1 MEALYIQQDILALIC
16 SYTDDTTIFN
26 LACSCQ
32 RLHQDLN
39 DAKDKILDAL
49 YRKEAYAFD
58 ALNTLN
64 AVNAVNALNAS
75 TVVDDALMNNTRI
88 VQSILSENIGY
99 VEHHHTISPPSCNCA
114 NEVHTSLFEVPPK
127 GDVVTSIKLKGDV
140 VSLVLGF
147 EGATQLHNHTEI
159 SNALMKILPMD
170 HDGYVEMLS
179 IFCQL
184 SAGFFLTPFT
194 FQQMLVRVSFRGNFH
209 CKVTYLN
216 LDKHHQ
222 QRLPRCDVCMNIIRT
237 SRIFVEDWTYW
248 RTPSKKTVFFPATQ
262 GTKGIAI
269 TITSLDKSIENGKHT
284 IEYIDVLHTDM
295 HEKQCVHRL
304 SGSKLFATN
313 IIHKKWYNLPFHLKD
328 CWYVPM
334 ENYRY
339 HPKYGT
345 IFTIKFRSIP
355 GKIRI
360 EGIYFTNDF
369 VVSKLANN
377 IQI

>member
-1 MEALYIQQDILALIC
+1 MDVIYIPQDILALIC
-16 SYTDDTTIFN
+16 SFTDETTIFN

-32 RLHQDLN
+32 RLHQNLN
-39 DAKDKILDAL
+39 DAKDKILNAL

-58 ALNTLN
+58 ALN
-64 AVNAVNALNAS
+64 S
-75 TVVDDALMNNTRI
+75 IIVDDALINKADTSMRI

-99 VEHHHTISPPSCNCA
+99 VEHHHTTSPPTCDRDISK
-114 NEVHTSLFEVPPK
+114 VHTSLFEVPPK

-147 EGATQLHNHTEI
+147 EGATQLHNHTDI
-159 SNALMKILPMD
+159 SNAMMKILPMD
-170 HDGYVEMLS
+170 SDGYVEMLS

-184 SAGFFLTPFT
+184 SVGFFLTPFT
-194 FQQMLVRVSFRGNFH
+194 FQQMLIRVSFRGTFH
-209 CKVTYLN
+209 CKVTYMN

-222 QRLPRCDVCMNIIRT
+222 ARLPRGDVCMNIIRT
-237 SRIFVEDWTYW
+237 SRIFVEDWTFW
-248 RTPSKKTVFFPATQ
+248 RTPSKKVVFFPVAQ

-269 TITSLDKSIENGKHT
+269 TITYLDKSVENGKHT
-284 IEYIDVLHTDM
+284 IEYIDVLHTDIN
-295 HEKQCVHRL
+295 ENQCVHRL
-304 SGSKLFATN
+304 PGSKLFATN
-313 IIHKKWYNLPFHLKD
+313 MIHKKWYNLPFHLKD

-334 ENYRY
+334 ENYTY

-360 EGIYFTNDF
+360 EGIYFTNDL
-369 VVSKLANN
+369 VVSKLA
-377 IQI
+377 